1 MDIRA
6 TSLCLLSVFTLA
18 VAGCS
23 SNGKAPEED
32 PNVFPA
38 SYKDEILNTL
48 TNLLEDPTNVRNAYI
63 SDPVLRAVGK
73 DQRYTVCVRSDS
85 RNANKE
91 YMGAKIALDFSTAGA
106 SINWLMRPRNSVA
119 MQPTSRFQNWKNFA
133 RRGSVF
139 SSAYIA
145 GLMDIFPRD

>member
-91 YMGAKIALDFSTAGA
+91 YMGSKD
-106 SINWLMRPRNSVA
+106 P
-119 MQPTSRFQNWKNFA
+119 
-133 RRGSVF
+133 GSVRVSMVFNSGF
-139 SSAYIA
+139 SGNPRRCLSAISA
-145 GLMDIFPRD
+145 AAFCICTNRTGVTG